1 MRAELGCSTTQ
12 KVGNMATR
20 TWNLACGTNKAA
32 YDIWMRIMQTGQKL
46 DGNNISNHSLMNRKL
61 RTIVPDPQ
69 NPKGWDTA
77 TGHKYAEEIINNRDH
92 RLPIYFYKQLSS
104 PSDLWTQRS
113 WNHPTP
119 LDGISSSRSGI
130 HSNNRYDKQGV
141 CQARIHV
148 HGYQS
153 ARLVSWWC
161 WRQPVWCASVA
172 RVGTCAHIPIL
183 VAPAA
188 TISASRPWLAVWA
201 GSSRPIRCRIEGRPP
216 VLTWAAGYSR
226 ALCKW

>member
-1 MRAELGCSTTQ
+1 MQ
-12 KVGNMATR
+12 KRSLTIE
-20 TWNLACGTNKAA
+20 TIDYL
-32 YDIWMRIMQTGQKL
+32 Y
-46 DGNNISNHSLMNRKL
+46 IS
-61 RTIVPDPQ
+61 
-69 NPKGWDTA
+69 
-77 TGHKYAEEIINNRDH
+77 INNSRVPATCEH
-92 RLPIYFYKQLSS
+92 NVHEITRLHY
-104 PSDLWTQRS
+104 
-113 WNHPTP
+113 
-119 LDGISSSRSGI
+119 DGISSSRSGI
-130 HSNNRYDKQGV
+130 RSNNRYDKQGV